1 MPTIPRWIVTTDG
14 VRPIERIAA
23 ELRQQGFRIESV
35 LAEIGSITGQA
46 SAAAARAARRV
57 DGVLDV
63 TPDAPIDL
71 DPTDPV

>member
-14 VRPIERIAA
+14 VRPIAQVAA
-23 ELRQQGFRIESV
+23 ELRRLGFRIDNV
-35 LAEIGSITGQA
+35 LTEIGSITA
-46 SAAAARAARRV
+46 KAPAAAARAARRV